1 MDENTTEQAGR
12 TPVTIRLEDYR
23 PPAFTIT
30 HTELC
35 FVLGESGSTVRARLH
50 VTRLAPGATTLELHA
65 ENMTVK
71 RVAIDGVALDSARY
85 VHAGDCLR
93 IADVPAQFVLETE
106 NDIHPESN
114 TTLNGLYRSRTM
126 FCTQCEPH
134 GFRTI
139 TPYLDRPDVLSTFN
153 VRIEADAAQFPVLL
167 SNGNPVET
175 GTLPHGRHFAEWSDP
190 FPKPSYLFALVAG
203 DLERVTDR
211 FTTQSGREVALHIYV
226 EAKDLNK
233 VTHALTSLKQAM
245 RWDEEAYGREYDLDL
260 FQIVAVDD
268 FNMGAMENKGLNIFN
283 TSAVLANPAITTDM
297 RFQWIQAVVGHEY
310 FHNWSGNRVT
320 CRDWFQLSLKEGFTV
335 YRDNQFSAAMNS
347 PDVKRIEHVRMLKSH
362 QFAEDAGPLAHPV
375 QPPSY
380 QEINNFYTLTIYEKG
395 SEVVRMQANLL
406 GAEAF
411 RQATDLYF
419 DRFDG
424 KAATIED
431 FVGCMTE
438 VSGRDMR
445 QFMNWYRQA
454 GTPVVDVEDLWDQ
467 ATGTYTLKLKQSCP
481 PTPEAAEKAP
491 FVIPVRIGL
500 VGEHG
505 DIPFR
510 TSEEANAPSVAETV
524 LDFHAEAQTFTLY
537 GVNERPVP
545 SLLRDF
551 SAPVRLRN
559 HIPDADL
566 AHLIA
571 HDSNGF
577 NRWDASQ
584 QLAER
589 IIIALQ
595 NGAKDAGAERLV
607 EAFET
612 VLAGPETDGALVA
625 SMLQLP
631 SIEALVESVAASGD
645 PLELDA
651 LYTARRQ
658 VRELLA
664 RSLSTQ
670 FADCYSANQSNAAYA
685 PSASQIAQRALK
697 NTALAYWVASG
708 SDDAL
713 AACADQFH
721 NAGNM
726 TDASA
731 ALATLVNAHQPAAEG
746 MAESALAAFFARW
759 KDESLVVN
767 QWFSVQASSQR
778 SGNLARVEALMQHEA
793 FDIRNP
799 NKVRS
804 LIGGFCGLDPENFHN
819 PDGSGYRFLREQIL
833 HVDVLNP
840 QTAARLVTP
849 LSRWKRFDGNRQTLM
864 QAELERLAAAD
875 LSRDVREMV
884 EKSLR

>member
-1 MDENTTEQAGR
+1 MDENTIEHGGR

-50 VTRLAPGATTLELHA
+50 VTRLAPEATTLELHA
-65 ENMTVK
+65 ENMTVN
-71 RVAIDGVALDSARY
+71 RVAIDGVELAASHY
-85 VHAGDCLR
+85 VHADECLR

-106 NDIHPESN
+106 NEIHPESN

-139 TPYLDRPDVLSTFN
+139 TPYLDRPDVLSTFS

-167 SNGNPVET
+167 SNGNPMNT
-175 GTLPHGRHFAEWSDP
+175 GTLPDGQHFAEWSDP

-203 DLERVTDR
+203 DLERVTDS

-226 EAKDLNK
+226 ETKDLDK
-233 VTHALTSLKQAM
+233 VEHALTSLKQAM

-411 RQATDLYF
+411 RRATDLYF

-431 FVGCMTE
+431 FVGCMAE
-438 VSGRDMR
+438 ISGRDMT
-445 QFMNWYRQA
+445 QFMNWYKQA
-454 GTPVVDVEDLWDQ
+454 GTPAVDVEDLWDQ
-467 ATGTYTLKLKQSCP
+467 ATGTYTLKLTQSCP
-481 PTPEAAEKAP
+481 PTPEASEKAP

-500 VGEHG
+500 VGETG

-510 TSEEANAPSVAETV
+510 TSDAPDAPTVAETV
-524 LDFHAEAQTFTLY
+524 LDFHEMAQTFTLH

-589 IIIALQ
+589 IIIALK
-595 NGAKDAGAERLV
+595 NGAKDAGAECLV
-607 EAFET
+607 DAFAK

-645 PLELDA
+645 ALDLDA

-658 VRELLA
+658 VRELVA
-664 RSLSTQ
+664 RSLSAQ
-670 FADCYSANQSNAAYA
+670 FADSYRANQSDAPYA
-685 PSASQIAQRALK
+685 PSAAQIAERALK

-713 AACADQFH
+713 AACAAQFH

-731 ALATLVNAHQPAAEG
+731 ALATLVNAHQPAAEA
-746 MAESALAAFFARW
+746 MAEDALAAFYARW

-778 SGNLARVEALMQHEA
+778 PGNLARVEALMQHEA

-840 QTAARLVTP
+840 QTASRLVTP
-849 LSRWKRFDGNRQTLM
+849 LSRWKRFDPERQGLM
-864 QAELERLAAAD
+864 QAELERLAASE